1 MNAKKLFLGLVT
13 ATVLM
18 TPFATIQSASAT
30 DNIANSTVTAIDG
43 QTEMLLAKGSKPKPK
58 KNAPPKP
65 PKNPGPRNNRKNPVD
80 NRHKISD
87 PQKNATR
94 WLNTMKK
101 TRVAE
106 LFKTKNGL
114 RGHAQQIEQE
124 IARVNRNL
132 NGKKGKEVNLYKHS
146 LRSVKRSIVSSAL
159 GAKFDFN
166 KFGIKFTP
174 LESDLFLER
183 RGGKLF
189 VNGQPHKFGRLR

>member
-18 TPFATIQSASAT
+18 TPFATIQPASAT

-43 QTEMLLAKGSKPKPK
+43 QPEMLLAKGSKPKPK
-58 KNAPPKP
+58 NNPKP
-65 PKNPGPRNNRKNPVD
+65 PKNPGPRNNRKNSVD
-80 NRHKISD
+80 NRHNISN
-87 PQKNATR
+87 PHQQTTR
-94 WLNTMKK
+94 WLRTMKQ

-124 IARVNRNL
+124 IARVNKNL
-132 NGKKGKEVNLYKHS
+132 DGKNGKDVAIYRAALVRLKT
-146 LRSVKRSIVSSAL
+146 SIANSAN

-166 KFGIKFTP
+166 KFEIKFTP
-174 LESDLFLER
+174 LVPDLFLER

-189 VNGQPHKFGRLR
+189 VNGRQSGRPI